1 MSVSELSPTAAP
13 EPSLSRGAL
22 SGFRVIVTRPQ
33 SRADTLLDG
42 LRRRQAD
49 VILAAAIETRPPED
63 PAPLQRAIAGLPDAY
78 DWVVF
83 TAATGVEALV
93 EALAP
98 RTLSEALADVRTA
111 VIGPAT
117 ADALRLY
124 GVEPG
129 LQPPQSVGESL
140 ADALIANGVT
150 SGSRLLLPRAATARA
165 TLPEMLRQAGAQV
178 RDVAAYQ
185 TAPLRGAES
194 NLATRQ
200 ARQAMADGPRCLIT
214 FTSPSTV
221 HGFRQLVG
229 DEAVAPLKAGAGGDR
244 PRVVSIGPVT
254 SAALADLG
262 WPVDA
267 EAQPHHVKGLIEAVC
282 RVASGDG
289 KSAQNSPAAGS
300 SS

>member
-1 MSVSELSPTAAP
+1 MNVSEPAPRSAP

-22 SGFRVIVTRPQ
+22 WGFRVIVTRPEK
-33 SRADTLLDG
+33 RAATLLEG
-42 LRRRQAD
+42 LHRQSAE
-49 VILAAAIETRPPED
+49 VILAAAIDTRPPED

-83 TAATGVEALV
+83 TAVTGVEALA

-98 RTLSEALADVRTA
+98 RSLTNALAGVRTA
-111 VIGPAT
+111 VIGPAS
-117 ADALRLY
+117 ADALRQH
-124 GVEPG
+124 GVEPD

-140 ADALIANGVT
+140 ADALIANGA
-150 SGSRLLLPRAATARA
+150 SGGSRILLPRAASANA
-165 TLPEMLRQAGAQV
+165 TLPEMLQQAGAQV

-185 TAPLRGAES
+185 TVAAES
-194 NLATRQ
+194 DAATRQ
-200 ARQAMADGPRCLIT
+200 ARQALTDGPRCLVT
-214 FTSPSTV
+214 FTSPSSV

-229 DEAVAPLKAGAGGDR
+229 DEAVAPLKAGADGNR

-267 EAQPHHVKGLIEAVC
+267 EAQPHHVSGLIEAVC
-282 RVASGDG
+282 RAASSHGESTG
-289 KSAQNSPAAGS
+289 ALPATGSAS
-300 SS
+300 